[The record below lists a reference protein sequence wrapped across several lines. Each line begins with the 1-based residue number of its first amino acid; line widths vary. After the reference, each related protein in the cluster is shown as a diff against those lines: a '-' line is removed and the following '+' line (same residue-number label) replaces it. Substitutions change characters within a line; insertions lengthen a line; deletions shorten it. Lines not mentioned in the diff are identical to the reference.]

1 MVRFRNRK
9 GNRCME
15 TKSKRYNNL
24 MTEME
29 RAYHDAA
36 QRMGISDS
44 EMVVLYMVCINGD
57 ACLLSDIT
65 ELSGVSKQTINSALR
80 KLEKQAVIYLELV
93 DSRKKRVC
101 LTEYGKF
108 MVEQKIRKLIRIE
121 DEIFDSW
128 KKEEW
133 ETYMLL
139 TQRHLANLRERF
151 KEL

>member
-1 MVRFRNRK
+1 M
-9 GNRCME
+9 G

-29 RAYHDAA
+29 CAYHDAA

-93 DSRKKRVC
+93 DARKKRVC
-101 LTEYGKF
+101 LTEHGKF

-133 ETYMLL
+133 ETYMRL
-139 TQRHLANLRERF
+139 TQRHLANLKERF